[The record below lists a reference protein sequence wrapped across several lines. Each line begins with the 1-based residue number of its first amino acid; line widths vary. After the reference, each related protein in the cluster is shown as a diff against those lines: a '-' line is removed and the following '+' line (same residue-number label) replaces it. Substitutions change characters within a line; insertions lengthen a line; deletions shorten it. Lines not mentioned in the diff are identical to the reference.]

1 MSIPGVTFQF
11 GNIQIVAQQP
21 NNNAVDVRINPLTGN
36 VKVGVNGLS
45 EEFPVA
51 QVLNVTYQGGSGG
64 GDTFVCAVAVPFVC
78 YAFGGYNYV
87 AGGGAFNFI
96 YLYGN
101 YNVYSAA
108 GGGNTVFLNGG
119 QNSRVANPAGSQLVV
134 YP

>member
-21 NNNAVDVRINPLTGN
+21 GQNAVDVRINPLTGD

-51 QVLNVTYQGGSGG
+51 QVLNVTYQGGPGG
-64 GDTFVCAVAVPFVC
+64 ADTFVCALAVPVVC
-78 YAFGGYNYV
+78 YAFAGYNCV
-87 AGGGAFNFI
+87 VGGGAFNFI
-96 YLYGN
+96 YLYGPG
-101 YNVYSAA
+101 NVYSAA
-108 GGGNTVFLNGG
+108 GVSNTVFLNGG
-119 QNSRVANPAGSQLVV
+119 QNSRVGNPAGSQLVV